1 MNASDPITTI
11 AGEHLPA
18 GALASSIV
26 EFSPIAAA
34 LADLAS
40 RYAGQRYE
48 VSTKDGMHAA
58 RTARRELREL
68 RVDIE
73 KRRET
78 LKAPIIARGRLLDS
92 EAKRITAALSALEDP
107 IDAQIKSE
115 EQRAERERAER
126 ERHER
131 ERVAAIDARIAWIR
145 RMPAEAAARR
155 TSADLSTLLAMLR
168 ALPIDAQR
176 YAEKLDA
183 AGVAHREAVELL
195 EGMVAAATAREAEA
209 ARLAEQRAEL
219 ARQEA
224 EAKAKRDAEDRE
236 RRERQAREDAERAA
250 KIAAEDAER
259 ARLRTEDEARAAA
272 VRAEQERV
280 EREAREA
287 REREEATARAER
299 ERQAREV
306 AEHRQRE
313 RERLEAAADP
323 WQTIDDALG
332 ILRRI
337 DAADAVVSASL
348 DRAIETLESAQVSR
362 TALETMTA

>member
-155 TSADLSTLLAMLR
+155 TSADLSTPACASRVPCRRVAGRWRTRWVAFRSCARSTVAPSTTSTR
-168 ALPIDAQR
+168 ATT
-176 YAEKLDA
+176 
-183 AGVAHREAVELL
+183 AG
-195 EGMVAAATAREAEA
+195 G
-209 ARLAEQRAEL
+209 RA
-219 ARQEA
+219 
-224 EAKAKRDAEDRE
+224 
-236 RRERQAREDAERAA
+236 
-250 KIAAEDAER
+250 
-259 ARLRTEDEARAAA
+259 
-272 VRAEQERV
+272 
-280 EREAREA
+280 
-287 REREEATARAER
+287 
-299 ERQAREV
+299 
-306 AEHRQRE
+306 
-313 RERLEAAADP
+313 
-323 WQTIDDALG
+323 
-332 ILRRI
+332 
-337 DAADAVVSASL
+337 
-348 DRAIETLESAQVSR
+348 
-362 TALETMTA
+362 